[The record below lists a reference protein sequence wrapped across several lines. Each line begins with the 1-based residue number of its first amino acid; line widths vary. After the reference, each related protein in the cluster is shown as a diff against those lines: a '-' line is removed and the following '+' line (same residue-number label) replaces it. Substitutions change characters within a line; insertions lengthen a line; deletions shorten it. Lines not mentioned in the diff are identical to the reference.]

1 MRNHTN
7 SYNPQATA
15 QEVLGQRNGSSM
27 GSQQKNKKK
36 TIQAS
41 RLLKADGLFEFQDNA
56 RVTGFFVVATILKKE
71 LVMFY
76 RNKIWK
82 EPGHS
87 TIENLLYRWV
97 REGKL
102 PDLRATRNLS
112 EGSTIIYMGSAM
124 ADPLRVRTML
134 LNTDKWDLKENIVD
148 YQKHKIVR
156 KGKGRTRVG
165 NGNAKPKPPS
175 KKLTKNIMPFFKRL
189 KFLFF
194 PWEIK

>member
-27 GSQQKNKKK
+27 GSQPKNKKK
-36 TIQAS
+36 NIQGS

-56 RVTGFFVVATILKKE
+56 RVTSFFVVATILKKE

-76 RNKIWK
+76 RNKLWK

-97 REGKL
+97 KEGKL
-102 PDLRATRNLS
+102 PNLRATKNLG
-112 EGSTIIYMGSAM
+112 EGNTLIYIGSAM

-134 LNTDKWDLKENIVD
+134 LNTDKWDLRENVKDFQRHRVI
-148 YQKHKIVR
+148 R

-165 NGNAKPKPPS
+165 NGKT
-175 KKLTKNIMPFFKRL
+175 KKIDKNIMPFFKRL